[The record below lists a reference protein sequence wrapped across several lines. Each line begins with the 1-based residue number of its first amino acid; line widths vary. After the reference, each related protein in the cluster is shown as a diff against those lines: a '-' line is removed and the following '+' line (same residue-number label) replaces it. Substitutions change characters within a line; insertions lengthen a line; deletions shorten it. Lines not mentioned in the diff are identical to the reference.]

1 MIEYTRDESVINA
14 LDRGTARSVV
24 VVVERGKERQDIN
37 MLAFNSLAGFDKW
50 VDSQPATPNIISL
63 KAQI

>member
-1 MIEYTRDESVINA
+1 MKEYTQDESIISNLNRDTV
-14 LDRGTARSVV
+14 RSVV

-37 MLAFNSLAGFDKW
+37 MLGFNSLSGFDQW